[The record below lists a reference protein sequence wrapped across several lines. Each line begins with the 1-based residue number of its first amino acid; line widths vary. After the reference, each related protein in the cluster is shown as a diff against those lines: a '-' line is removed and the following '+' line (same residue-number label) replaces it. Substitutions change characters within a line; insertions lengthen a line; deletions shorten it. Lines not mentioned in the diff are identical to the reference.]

1 MKLKNVLIA
10 VENIEKSKQL
20 YRNLFGLD
28 MEIDNDGNM
37 ILTEGFVPQ
46 DEKNRSELLGGN
58 DEDIVPGN
66 KLCELY
72 FEEQDAEEFLEN
84 WKKYTRQSN
93 TSIDI

>member
-1 MKLKNVLIA
+1 MKLKNALI
-10 VENIEKSKQL
+10 VVKDIEKSRQF
-20 YRNLFGLD
+20 YHDLFGL
-28 MEIDNDGNM
+28 ELVLDNDGNM